1 MEFKKATKN
10 DWLFSQ
16 LSDNDKID
24 CLTHWQGGCMPG
36 MGMPGMGVQMGM
48 APMGGMAPMAPMQP
62 MQPSFQNFA
71 MDGCG
76 VRYLN
81 SGPEEVS

>member
-1 MEFKKATKN
+1 
-10 DWLFSQ
+10 
-16 LSDNDKID
+16 
-24 CLTHWQGGCMPG
+24 MPG

-76 VRYLN
+76 VRDLN